1 MACDTLDTWL
11 DAVAQVCDL
20 RCLFFSNAIVRV
32 YGHGDEIYQW
42 LKCTS
47 ILLLQI
53 VVVGECPVYFF
64 RVQEQLLSVRSCF
77 GH

>member
-32 YGHGDEIYQW
+32 YGHRDESYQC

-47 ILLLQI
+47 TLLFLVQQQLFYLLE
-53 VVVGECPVYFF
+53 VVLDTLFSEM
-64 RVQEQLLSVRSCF
+64 ED
-77 GH
+77 